1 MAIGGARRE
10 VAGAGTGKEDRRPAH
25 PCVRIGEGVGWVR
38 NEDKVSGKKKREKEG
53 EGKKEK
59 IIENEKIK
67 QKKGKNNVIKI
78 IITPSLP

>member
-53 EGKKEK
+53 EGKK
-59 IIENEKIK
+59 
-67 QKKGKNNVIKI
+67 GKNNRK
-78 IITPSLP
+78 